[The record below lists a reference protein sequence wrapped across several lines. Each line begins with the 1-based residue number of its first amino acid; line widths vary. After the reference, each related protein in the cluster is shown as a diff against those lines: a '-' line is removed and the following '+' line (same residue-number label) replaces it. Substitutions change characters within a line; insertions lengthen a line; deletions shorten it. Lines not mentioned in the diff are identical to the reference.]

1 MSACSF
7 ALHGSTAICWRTP
20 RHARRSS
27 VLAASPS
34 DYAQKAAALAPENA
48 EAQLSVAISYGKML
62 PFMDTKSQFQASP
75 RIKAYAEKAIQLDP
89 ENDLAWH
96 VLGRW
101 HRTLSDVN
109 MLKRTVASFMYGQL
123 PKTTTEKAVSCFEKA
138 LEINPRRLMHYIELG
153 RAYAQMGKTEE
164 ARRLIEKGL
173 SMPNTRKRRS
183 GDQAPRSGNA
193 GEASV
198 IARLLPHERPSGGK
212 PRPGRHIREIAID
225 KEVMPEL
232 GADHGHQAHFHRHAG
247 QRTGAHLAKSLS
259 PVTHRGN
266 IKIPG
271 ALERLLAQQLSH
283 EWGLR
288 VDVKTVQWSA
298 KDHLATPVNGRWQP
312 AFREQPQ

>member
-1 MSACSF
+1 MLSTCVNADLKRAVSRYSAQWVVCMRLRLFIKALCSTTLLVYAADGADPPDDLIAKGDVF
-7 ALHGSTAICWRTP
+7 DQRFQATEALECYLPAEKLQPTNVHVLVCI
-20 RHARRSS
+20 ARQYRYL
-27 VLAASPS
+27 LADAKTREEKLRLGGIAL

-75 RIKAYAEKAIQLDP
+75 SIKAYAEKAIKLDP

-164 ARRLIEKGL
+164 ARRFIEKGL
-173 SMPNTRKRRS
+173 SMPNREKDDPETKRR
-183 GDQAPRSGNA
+183 
-193 GEASV
+193 
-198 IARLLPHERPSGGK
+198 
-212 PRPGRHIREIAID
+212 
-225 KEVMPEL
+225 
-232 GADHGHQAHFHRHAG
+232 G
-247 QRTGAHLAKSLS
+247 QETLAKL
-259 PVTHRGN
+259 
-266 IKIPG
+266 
-271 ALERLLAQQLSH
+271 Q
-283 EWGLR
+283 
-288 VDVKTVQWSA
+288 
-298 KDHLATPVNGRWQP
+298 
-312 AFREQPQ
+312 